1 MYKFWFIAVFALLTG
16 ESIACSCAG
25 YDIEE
30 SYHKYPSVFVG
41 TVEKVDVIKRR
52 EPGSWFSYVELMQVT
67 LKPDKLFKGSSAK
80 KLIVMTRPGYGAC
93 GFPFKL
99 NQQYAVFAYQDNKDL
114 AVSSC
119 SPTIHTEK
127 GAQHYEAERLTVL
140 NFLALQNGR

>member
-1 MYKFWFIAVFALLTG
+1 MYKFWFIVMLALFTG
-16 ESIACSCAG
+16 KSIACSCAG

-30 SYHKYPSVFVG
+30 RYNKYPSVFVG
-41 TVEKVDVIKRR
+41 TVEKVEVIKRR
-52 EPGSWFSYVELMQVT
+52 EPGSWFSYIELMQVT
-67 LKPDKLFKGSSAK
+67 LKLDKLYKGSPAK
-80 KLIVMTRPGYGAC
+80 NMVVMTRPGYGAC

-127 GAQHYEAERLTVL
+127 GAQHYEEERLTVL
-140 NFLALQNGR
+140 NFLALQNDR